1 MGSQNNE
8 RVRLSVDVSPELD
21 AMLEQ
26 LAKDV
31 HGTKSDVLRKG
42 IALLQVAVDAKKQG
56 QKFGVADPNTKQLER
71 EIIGI

>member
-1 MGSQNNE
+1 MANDK
-8 RVRLSVDVSPELD
+8 VKLSVEVSKEVDD
-21 AMLEQ
+21 ALEQ

-56 QKFGVADPNTKQLER
+56 QKFGVADSTGKRLER
-71 EIIGI
+71 EIVGI

>member
-1 MGSQNNE
+1 MANDK
-8 RVRLSVDVSPELD
+8 VKLSVEVSKELD
-21 AMLEQ
+21 AALEQ

-56 QKFGVADPNTKQLER
+56 QKFGVADPTSKLLER
-71 EIIGI
+71 EIVGI

>member
-1 MGSQNNE
+1 MANQNNE
-8 RVRLSVDVSPELD
+8 RVRLSVDVAPELD
-21 AMLEQ
+21 AILEQ

-56 QKFGVADPNTKQLER
+56 QKFGVANPNTKLLER

>member
-1 MGSQNNE
+1 MARE
-8 RVRLSVDVSPELD
+8 KVKLSVEVSPELD
-21 AMLEQ
+21 ELLEK

-56 QKFGVADPNTKQLER
+56 HKFGVADSTGKHIER
-71 EIIGI
+71 EIVGI